1 LIVLDT
7 SVALAF
13 MNRRDAAHARVREWM
28 EGVDEELCTTPLIV
42 AELDHL
48 LSSQGGASAANALR
62 DDLDR
67 GAYAVEW
74 WPSAIHETI
83 AAARR
88 YESMELGLA
97 DASLLALAARH
108 GTLEIATLDE
118 RHFRALRPLSGK
130 AGAFTLMPA
139 DDPARSRGRSSCR

>member
-7 SVALAF
+7 SVVLAF
-13 MNRRDAAHARVREWM
+13 MNSRDAAHAGVREWM
-28 EGVDEELCTTPLIV
+28 EELDEELATTPLIL

-48 LSSQGGASAANALR
+48 LTSYGGAPAARALR
-62 DDLDR
+62 EDLDR

-97 DASLLALAARH
+97 DASLIALAARI
-108 GTLEIATLDE
+108 GTCDIATLDE
-118 RHFRALRPLSGK
+118 RHFRALRPLAGK
-130 AGAFTLMPA
+130 AEAFTLLPA
-139 DDPARSRGRSSCR
+139 DAPSPLGG